1 MHICS
6 KGSGNFVFLGT
17 LRLPPVN
24 HARKWSQMGESP
36 SLRHGPCGSQLGI
49 SLQMINFLW
58 AELKFKWSSTGKWG
72 EEKYYV
78 SAVRLEGILLLCPTA
93 DLVMAKLHWLQTTLL
108 STDVHD
114 PQGLGKGNSI
124 TVWDP
129 LVMKSCL
136 QNHCWQ
142 FDLLWWPVSQE
153 RQLNGWICDFGLWRF
168 ITGASSHGCLMF
180 Y

>member
-114 PQGLGKGNSI
+114 PQGLGKGNQLRSEIHWSWSHVSKI
-124 TVWDP
+124 TVDNSTSFGGQSH
-129 LVMKSCL
+129 KS
-136 QNHCWQ
+136 
-142 FDLLWWPVSQE
+142 DS
-153 RQLNGWICDFGLWRF
+153 
-168 ITGASSHGCLMF
+168 
-180 Y
+180 